1 MLTDEYRRSKLVVLA
16 PHASVVEAARAMDV
30 RGVGAVLVA
39 DHRHLVGIVTDRDLA
54 ADVVARGE
62 DPLDVQ
68 VADIMHAVTCTVAA
82 DATLDDVLA
91 AMREHAC
98 RRVPIVDGDRLLGIV
113 TLDDLIMDG
122 WIDANDAAAVLRAQ
136 LPERPRFGFGERA
149 LVRGAARAEH
159 KLRRLVTLVARDTA
173 LGPERAEL
181 ALKIVIGNLCRRILP
196 TEAAQLLAQLPSRL
210 RDGVAGRLDGPDR
223 SVTRRMIEDELV
235 LALGIDV
242 DHASTVLE
250 TIAAELVARVSS
262 GEMAQVVRQLP
273 RDLAELF
280 RVPGEWMD

>member
-1 MLTDEYRRSKLVVLA
+1 M
-16 PHASVVEAARAMDV
+16 
-30 RGVGAVLVA
+30 
-39 DHRHLVGIVTDRDLA
+39 
-54 ADVVARGE
+54 
-62 DPLDVQ
+62 
-68 VADIMHAVTCTVAA
+68 
-82 DATLDDVLA
+82 
-91 AMREHAC
+91 
-98 RRVPIVDGDRLLGIV
+98 
-113 TLDDLIMDG
+113 
-122 WIDANDAAAVLRAQ
+122 
-136 LPERPRFGFGERA
+136 
-149 LVRGAARAEH
+149 
-159 KLRRLVTLVARDTA
+159 RRLVALVARDTA
-173 LGPERAEL
+173 LGPDRAEL

-210 RDGVAGRLDGPDR
+210 RDGVRGRLDGPDR